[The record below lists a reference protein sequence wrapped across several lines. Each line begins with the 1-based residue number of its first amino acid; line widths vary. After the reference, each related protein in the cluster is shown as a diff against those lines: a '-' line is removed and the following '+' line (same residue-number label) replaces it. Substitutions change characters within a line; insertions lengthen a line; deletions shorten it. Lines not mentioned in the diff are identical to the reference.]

1 MLFYTMKISY
11 VCFGILSLITTLL
24 IINHNNNVNIYSE
37 REYKNILEHTDI
49 RIDGI
54 KFNILH
60 YMLDNSSKLI
70 ISETL
75 SGIVVRTSLHGY
87 VLIPFH
93 KYKTSNTGTLQS
105 IGNVFSLCAYH
116 SNDNNIVFFDGSRAA
131 LSDSNKIIMP
141 PTIFLGQKE
150 HTKHPAWLNEST
162 PPIRTIDY

>member
-1 MLFYTMKISY
+1 MKFSY
-11 VCFGILSLITTLL
+11 IFLGILLLITTLL
-24 IINHNNNVNIYSE
+24 TINCNNNVNIYSE

-49 RIDGI
+49 RIDGT

-60 YMLDNSSKLI
+60 YMLDNNSKLI
-70 ISETL
+70 ISETF

-150 HTKHPAWLNEST
+150 HTKHPAWLNEINKSAL
-162 PPIRTIDY
+162 PMRTIDY

>member
-1 MLFYTMKISY
+1 MASVTVIFSRGLMTACSKNVLGVRFRT
-11 VCFGILSLITTLL
+11 VGLQTP
-24 IINHNNNVNIYSE
+24 NNVNIYSE

-49 RIDGI
+49 RIDGA

-60 YMLDNSSKLI
+60 YMLDNNSKLI
-70 ISETL
+70 ISETF

-116 SNDNNIVFFDGSRAA
+116 SNDNNIVFF
-131 LSDSNKIIMP
+131 
-141 PTIFLGQKE
+141 
-150 HTKHPAWLNEST
+150 
-162 PPIRTIDY
+162 